1 MPARPNDP
9 VGRDFGGACILV
21 IDDEAG
27 VRRIVRRMLA
37 DTRCRI
43 LEAAD
48 GVEGLVHLE
57 HEPAIDLVLTDLSM
71 PRASGLAV
79 IEILR
84 LRRPDIP
91 VAVMSGNGA
100 AMRSAPQ
107 IPVLLKPFTADELL
121 RLVSELLSPSVPR
134 RRTGRGRREAPRA
147 ESLRS
152 LPPGSVRSSP

>member
-1 MPARPNDP
+1 MPARPNNAL
-9 VGRDFGGACILV
+9 GRDLGGACILV

-27 VRRIVRRMLA
+27 VRRTVRRMLA

-48 GVEGLVHLE
+48 GVEGLIQLE
-57 HEPAIDLVLTDLSM
+57 DEPSIDLVLTDLAM

-100 AMRSAPQ
+100 SMRSVPQ
-107 IPVLLKPFTADELL
+107 VPVLSKPFTADELL
-121 RLVSELLSPSVPR
+121 RLVTELLSPSVLR
-134 RRTGRGRREAPRA
+134 RRIARGRREAPRA
-147 ESLRS
+147 ESPRS

>member
-1 MPARPNDP
+1 MPARPNDSI
-9 VGRDFGGACILV
+9 GRDFGGACILV

-48 GVEGLVHLE
+48 GVDGLAWLE
-57 HEPAIDLVLTDLSM
+57 REASIDLVLTDLSM

-84 LRRPDIP
+84 LRRPDLP

-107 IPVLLKPFTADELL
+107 VRVLAKPFTADELL
-121 RLVSELLSPSVPR
+121 RLVSELLSTSVPR
-134 RRTGRGRREAPRA
+134 RRTARARREAPRA
-147 ESLRS
+147 ESLRF